1 MTTSHACH
9 MKRRD
14 GVMIIHI
21 VWFDTKWTTMISAK
35 SYLLTQSRLR
45 HEENRKS
52 KAKAAAIG
60 TAREKIVKNR
70 KSPFWSLLFEERE
83 CFTSILFF
91 TESRA
96 TKFYSNFTFIP
107 LHCRMRWR
115 RGLTSIISAWGGWGH
130 DFIHRRSTEANNQT
144 ETLKFR
150 STTDNDHVS
159 VYNWWWSRIPYP
171 IQASTL
177 LSWRDGSM
185 KL

>member
-91 TESRA
+91 YWKPCNKILF
-96 TKFYSNFTFIP
+96 KFYIYSSSLSHALKKRIDIYH
-107 LHCRMRWR
+107 LGLGRMRSWFHPPWEY
-115 RGLTSIISAWGGWGH
+115 WGEQPDWN
-130 DFIHRRSTEANNQT
+130 S
-144 ETLKFR
+144 K
-150 STTDNDHVS
+150 VS
-159 VYNWWWSRIPYP
+159 VYNW
-171 IQASTL
+171 
-177 LSWRDGSM
+177 
-185 KL
+185 